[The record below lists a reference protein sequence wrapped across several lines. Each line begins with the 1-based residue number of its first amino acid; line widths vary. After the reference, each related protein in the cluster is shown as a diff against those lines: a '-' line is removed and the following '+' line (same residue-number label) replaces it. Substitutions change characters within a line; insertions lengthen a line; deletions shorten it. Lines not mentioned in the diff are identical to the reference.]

1 MVGTSINQRGL
12 AVKMRSSFLATLTL
26 LFTAA
31 CSGSPVG
38 WGSDDN
44 AGDSAPTDDGGS
56 SNDAATSNDTGATK
70 DATVGNDTGTV
81 DAGIDTGTVT
91 VTVDNSDGFGA
102 ARQACIDEINK
113 LRVAAG
119 HAKYTIWDPPAI
131 DTCVDEQ
138 ATYDQKANSAHDAWI
153 SGVYPS
159 CNGNAQDE
167 CLGYGNDPSAVVAC
181 LDSMWDERLQ
191 SNCSTCDS
199 CNSSTLS
206 QSVLDCQNTS
216 TCDFYG
222 NYGGECGHYVNM
234 SADYFTQAACGFST
248 VGSSTDWAVQN
259 FQ

>member
-1 MVGTSINQRGL
+1 MSRLSI
-12 AVKMRSSFLATLTL
+12 LATFAL

-31 CSGSPVG
+31 CSGQPG
-38 WGSDDN
+38 GFASDDN
-44 AGDSAPTDDGGS
+44 GSDSGSGDDGAS
-56 SNDAATSNDTGATK
+56 SEGGNTSDGGKTTDATTVTDSGVVDTGK
-70 DATVGNDTGTV
+70 DTGTTT
-81 DAGIDTGTVT
+81 I
-91 VTVDNSDGFGA
+91 TVDNSDGFGS

-119 HAKYTIWDPPAI
+119 HAAYTIWDTTSV
-131 DTCVDEQ
+131 DSCVDQQ
-138 ATYDQKANSAHDAWI
+138 ATYDQTANSAHDAWI
-153 SGVYPS
+153 NSVYPS

-167 CLGYGNDPSAVVAC
+167 CLGYGNSPSEVVAC

-199 CNSSTLS
+199 CNSATLS

-222 NYGGECGHYVNM
+222 KYGGECGHYVNM
-234 SADYFTQAACGFST
+234 SADYFTMAACGFST
-248 VGSSTDWAVQN
+248 VGTSQDWAVQN